1 MIKIKSR
8 IQKIFMLLLGMA
20 VLMGTMP
27 VCRMVSA
34 TGEEDAA
41 AAGSGG
47 KQMAVMRSLTADE
60 IVAEMGTGWN
70 LGNTMD
76 GHTGFTPGETTW
88 QSVVTTKALM
98 KSIHDLG
105 FNTVRVPVTW
115 GTMIDDDNDYAID
128 EAWISRVQDIVDY
141 GVSLDM
147 YVIINVHHDGA
158 EQTGWLRVANGNK
171 NIDKVCEKFEAVWKQ
186 IAERFISYDEHLIFE
201 SMNEVKGGSDNEDD
215 IEGDVAN
222 INALNQLFVDTVR
235 ATGGNNAFRWLSV
248 PGRYTN
254 IDITTNEAYGFAI
267 PNDSVENK
275 IFVAVHDYDWLFGL
289 KEDME
294 VTEYSDS
301 DAGILQARFEKL
313 NDVFTSK
320 GIPVILGE
328 YGAANKDNTAERE
341 FYYEKINKICAQY
354 GVVPVAWDQG
364 WYDRSEKPDYS
375 FALVDRENGEP
386 VDKEVTDA
394 IMRGFFYQNV
404 SSSDLF
410 SVEKGMEVV
419 PFTKIDLAEDTAV
432 LTVGDM
438 YEVLEYGGDAEGK
451 GDVILWKSENES
463 VATVYNG
470 RIRARGIGMTTVTA
484 FSQAGDARA
493 EMTVVV
499 QADKENTACSEISD
513 NSTDGKVVVAAGEY
527 VYLDAAVKTEGS
539 NPYLTCQS
547 SDESVATV
555 STTGK
560 VLGIAEGNAF
570 IIVTAATGMTK
581 VIPVTV
587 TAAEQNEEIKL
598 ALNVYYNDGQT
609 EYYSNECGKS
619 IKVDKEGTYRV
630 AFDCK
635 KDLSDDARDVGV
647 HSLKNLTAVYIKDYD
662 VTKGKTTISPLASC
676 DIFYEKIVVDG
687 KKLTITQQEPK
698 SALKDPGIF
707 DTNDPINSWDG
718 SVVEEVRANS
728 DHVLNFTEIKKAKK
742 VEVTFTLSNMQ
753 FVSSDAV
760 KQAGEVTE
768 LAVSG
773 NKSIMVG
780 EDGETAEI
788 AATVKG
794 SGDTAVCFVS
804 ADAAVAAVNPAAV
817 MSEDGSVA
825 ATVVG
830 LSSGTVAVTAYT
842 PNGLTAVYQVNV
854 KQTDVE
860 PEETAAATKQPEEK
874 EDTRETE
881 EKGIQNAALVTG
893 VCVVI
898 IIVAVGALIVFLRKK
913 H

>member
-1 MIKIKSR
+1 MFKVKSR
-8 IQKIFMLLLGMA
+8 IQKLFMLLLGMA
-20 VLMGTMP
+20 VLAGTMP
-27 VCRMVSA
+27 VCVPVSA
-34 TGEEDAA
+34 VGE
-41 AAGSGG
+41 AAGEAASG
-47 KQMAVMRSLTADE
+47 KEQMAVMRNLTADE
-60 IVAEMGTGWN
+60 IVNEMGTGWN

-128 EAWISRVQDIVDY
+128 GAWMSRVQDIVDY
-141 GVSLDM
+141 AVSLDM

-171 NIDKVCEKFEAVWKQ
+171 NLDAVCEKFEAVWKQ
-186 IAERFISYDEHLIFE
+186 IAQHFIRYDEHLIFE

-215 IEGDVAN
+215 IAGDVAN
-222 INALNQLFVDTVR
+222 INVLNQLFVDTVR
-235 ATGGNNAFRWLSV
+235 ATGGNNAYRWLSV

-254 IDITTNEAYGFAI
+254 IDITTNEEYGFAI
-267 PNDSVENK
+267 PNDTVENK

-301 DAGILQARFEKL
+301 DAAILQSRFEKL
-313 NDVFTSK
+313 NDMFTSK

-328 YGAANKDNTAERE
+328 YGALNKDNTAERE

-364 WYDRSEKPDYS
+364 WYDRNEKPDYS
-375 FALVDRENGEP
+375 FALVDRESGEP
-386 VDKEVTDA
+386 IDKEVTDA
-394 IMRGFFYQNV
+394 IMRGFFYQNAL
-404 SSSDLF
+404 SSDMF
-410 SVEKGMEVV
+410 SVEKGMEII
-419 PFTKIDLAEDTAV
+419 PFTEIDMAEDTAL

-438 YEVLEYGGDAEGK
+438 YEVLEYGGDAGGK
-451 GDVILWKSENES
+451 GDVILWRSEDES

-484 FSQAGDARA
+484 FSQAGDAEA

-499 QADKENTACSEISD
+499 RADKENTACSEISD
-513 NSTDGKVVVAAGEY
+513 NSTDGKAVLAVDEAL
-527 VYLDAAVKTEGS
+527 YLDAAVRTEGS
-539 NPYLTCQS
+539 NPYLSYCS

-560 VLGIAEGNAF
+560 VLGIAEGNAY

-598 ALNVYYNDGQT
+598 ALNVYYNDGQA

-619 IKVDKEGTYRV
+619 IKVDKEGTYTV

-635 KDLSDDARDVGV
+635 KDLSDDAKDAGV
-647 HSLKNLTAVYIKDYD
+647 NYLKNLTAIYIKDYD
-662 VTKGKTTISPLASC
+662 VTKGKAAISPLASC
-676 DIFYEKIVVDG
+676 DIFYEKVVVDG
-687 KKLTITQQEPK
+687 NELTITQQEPK

-718 SVVEEVRANS
+718 SMVEEVKANS

-753 FVSSDAV
+753 FVSSEAV
-760 KQAGEVTE
+760 EQAGDVTE

-773 NKSIMVG
+773 NKSVTIMD
-780 EDGETAEI
+780 DGETAELT
-788 AATVKG
+788 AAVKG
-794 SGDTAVCFVS
+794 SGDAAICFVS
-804 ADAAVAAVNPAAV
+804 NDASVAAVNPAAI
-817 MSEDGSVA
+817 MSTDGSVSVE
-825 ATVVG
+825 VVG
-830 LSSGTVAVTAYT
+830 LSSGTAAVTAYA

-854 KQTDVE
+854 KQSDEE
-860 PEETAAATKQPEEK
+860 PEAAPDAEEQQEETK
-874 EDTRETE
+874 EHQETE
-881 EKGIQNAALVTG
+881 EKGIQSTTLVIG
-893 VCVVI
+893 VCIVI
-898 IIVAVGALIVFLRKK
+898 IAAAIGALAVFLRKK
-913 H
+913 N